1 MRSTSPAMQYF
12 ASGKTEVTA
21 NVVSNSTLTPC
32 TLYLESL
39 TEEDRQIL
47 LDGCLINYYKR

>member
-12 ASGKTEVTA
+12 ASVKTEVTA
-21 NVVSNSTLTPC
+21 NVVSNGTLTPC

-39 TEEDRQIL
+39 TDEDRQIL